1 MTLSRSLLMFVLPHE
16 LMVLLMHKLTNKL
29 DLISIA
35 CELFESKSGKSHRI
49 FGTFQ

>member
-1 MTLSRSLLMFVLPHE
+1 MFVLPHE

-35 CELFESKSGKSHRI
+35 CKLFASNSGKKVTESLAH
-49 FGTFQ
+49 FNEQ

>member
-1 MTLSRSLLMFVLPHE
+1 MFVLTHD
-16 LMVLLMHKLTNKL
+16 LKVLLMHKLTNKL

-35 CELFESKSGKSHRI
+35 CKLFASNSEKSHII